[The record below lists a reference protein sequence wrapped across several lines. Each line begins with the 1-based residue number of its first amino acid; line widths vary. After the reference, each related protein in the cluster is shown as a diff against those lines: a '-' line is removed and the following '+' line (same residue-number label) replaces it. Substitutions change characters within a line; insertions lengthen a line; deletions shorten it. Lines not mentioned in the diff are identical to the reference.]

1 MRPTPG
7 VFSVAAASFER
18 AIASAAMPPQVVTML
33 PLSLMVDSISVL
45 LTVTLSPEGG
55 PAARLLAG
63 RLQHKAN
70 NMIPPCLFM
79 VTLGFLMWASADCG
93 EWSLARWRVS

>member
-1 MRPTPG
+1 
-7 VFSVAAASFER
+7 
-18 AIASAAMPPQVVTML
+18 ML

-63 RLQHKAN
+63 RLRATAGRLQHKAN

-79 VTLGFLMWASADCG
+79 VTVRFLMWASADCG
-93 EWSLARWRVS
+93 EWSLARWRIS